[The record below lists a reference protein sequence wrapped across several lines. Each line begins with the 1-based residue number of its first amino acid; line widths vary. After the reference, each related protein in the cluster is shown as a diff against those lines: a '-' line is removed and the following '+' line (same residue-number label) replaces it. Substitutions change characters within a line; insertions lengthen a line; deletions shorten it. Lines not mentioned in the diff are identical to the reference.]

1 MKIIVC
7 GAGQVGVNIA
17 RQLALENHDVTIVD
31 QAPDLVRRVSDTL
44 DAQAVVGHASHPDVL
59 ERAGIA
65 DADMLIAVTF
75 ADEVNMTDTGVGEVF
90 TGFTGTNLR
99 TGSGNPYV
107 EVEIYRLS
115 SSVGQSRQRVKV
127 TADWTE
133 DAVLEGDTE
142 VTVSKSSEKTILF
155 QVEVT

>member
-17 RQLALENHDVTIVD
+17 RQLAMENHDVTIVD

-65 DADMLIAVTF
+65 DADMIIAVTLT
-75 ADEVNMTDTGVGEVF
+75 A
-90 TGFTGTNLR
+90 LL
-99 TGSGNPYV
+99 S
-107 EVEIYRLS
+107 ILILSCKS
-115 SSVGQSRQRVKV
+115 SSSGMLDS
-127 TADWTE
+127 
-133 DAVLEGDTE
+133 
-142 VTVSKSSEKTILF
+142 
-155 QVEVT
+155 